1 MRTWVFAEEIEGA
14 PGPLALEM
22 LTKARSFSDD
32 VAAVYLGVGS
42 EEAFAA
48 LGAHGAST
56 VYHLTPGDALPAA
69 PAAAAIA
76 GLVAEHG
83 PDAVLFGLTVTE
95 RDVVGRLSARLDKP
109 VLSNAVDIV
118 VDGDGLRVVN
128 EILGGATLVEA
139 SFTGPGPFLVVVRP
153 KSFVAEPGDPATP
166 EVIPVA
172 LPDVGHAGAGTILE
186 VHTETSEGPKL
197 DEAPV
202 VVAAGR
208 GLGSADKMAMVDDLA
223 GALGAAI
230 GATRAVVDAG
240 WVPFS
245 LQIGQ
250 TGATVRPDLYIAL
263 GVSGAMQHLVGMKDS
278 GTIVAI
284 NKDEEAPI
292 FAVADLG
299 IIGDVHKVVPKLIE
313 ALKARS

>member
-1 MRTWVFAEEIEGA
+1 MRTWVFAEETEGV

-22 LTKARSFSDD
+22 LTKAREFSDEI
-32 VAAVYLGVGS
+32 AAVYLGAGS
-42 EEAFAA
+42 DDAFAV
-48 LGAHGAST
+48 LGAHGATT
-56 VYHLTPGDALPAA
+56 VYHLSPGDRLPAA
-69 PAAAAIA
+69 AAAAAIA
-76 GLVAEHG
+76 ELAAEHE
-83 PDAVLFGLTVTE
+83 PDLLLFGLTATE
-95 RDVVGRLSARLDKP
+95 RDIAGRLSARLDKP
-109 VLSNAVDIV
+109 VLSNAVDLV
-118 VDGDGLRVVN
+118 AGEGTFTVVN
-128 EILGGATLVEA
+128 EILGGATLVDA
-139 SFTGPGPFLVVVRP
+139 SFTRSGPFIVVVRP
-153 KSFVAEPGDPATP
+153 KSFAAEAGDAATP
-166 EVIPVA
+166 AVVPVA
-172 LPDVGHAGAGTILE
+172 MPEVGHAGAGTILE
-186 VHTETSEGPKL
+186 VHTEASSGPKL

-208 GLGSADKMAMVDDLA
+208 GVGNADKMGMIEELA
-223 GALGAAI
+223 GLLGAAV

-292 FAVADLG
+292 FAFADLG
-299 IIGDVHKVVPKLIE
+299 IVGDIHKVVPKLIE
-313 ALKARS
+313 SLQSRS